1 MRGKGTIRQL
11 LALIAAGRARVAG
24 AVGCAVAVVAASL
37 AGPLLIGR
45 VIDRLVGPDGPDAG
59 LLGGIG
65 VLGGVYALYS
75 LALWGLTV
83 LSNRIAYQ
91 AAHTLRQRLFRR
103 LNLLPLRFFDT
114 IPHGDTVTRFVN
126 DVDAVSEGLL
136 QSVSTLIT
144 GALTILGATML
155 MYVENPVMA
164 TVVLLSAPAS
174 YFVAR
179 FVTLHTQRYYKAQ
192 ARTVGGLNGF
202 AEETFSGARTAQAFR
217 AEPGL
222 AERFGALNRE
232 LYEVGVKAQFYSS
245 LTNPSTRLVNN
256 LAYALV
262 GLVGA
267 LLAVQGDLTV
277 GGISSFLLYAN
288 LFAKPFN
295 EITGVLTQ
303 LQSALASA
311 NRIFRLLEEP
321 EELPEPPGARVLAG
335 AAGAVTFAGVS
346 FSYEPEKPLIR
357 DFNLRVEP
365 GSRIAIV
372 GTTGAGKTTLINL
385 LMRFYDVDAGDIQVD
400 GESIYRTTRD
410 SLRRSFGMVLQDTW
424 LFGDTIRANIAY
436 GKPEATEAEIQ
447 AAAERAGAHSF
458 IRRLPQGYD
467 TPILGGGENLSQ
479 GQRQLL
485 TIARAMLTDPPML
498 ILDEATSSIDTRTE
512 ARIQRAFKRM
522 MAGKT
527 SFVIAH
533 RLSTIRDADR
543 ILVLEQGNVVESGT
557 HEELLT
563 RGGAYARLYNS
574 QFAGAEGGLG

>member
-1 MRGKGTIRQL
+1 M
-11 LALIAAGRARVAG
+11 
-24 AVGCAVAVVAASL
+24 
-37 AGPLLIGR
+37 
-45 VIDRLVGPDGPDAG
+45 
-59 LLGGIG
+59 
-65 VLGGVYALYS
+65 
-75 LALWGLTV
+75 
-83 LSNRIAYQ
+83 
-91 AAHTLRQRLFRR
+91 
-103 LNLLPLRFFDT
+103 
-114 IPHGDTVTRFVN
+114 
-126 DVDAVSEGLL
+126 
-136 QSVSTLIT
+136 
-144 GALTILGATML
+144 
-155 MYVENPVMA
+155 
-164 TVVLLSAPAS
+164 
-174 YFVAR
+174 
-179 FVTLHTQRYYKAQ
+179 
-192 ARTVGGLNGF
+192 
-202 AEETFSGARTAQAFR
+202 
-217 AEPGL
+217 
-222 AERFGALNRE
+222 
-232 LYEVGVKAQFYSS
+232 
-245 LTNPSTRLVNN
+245 
-256 LAYALV
+256 
-262 GLVGA
+262 
-267 LLAVQGDLTV
+267 
-277 GGISSFLLYAN
+277 
-288 LFAKPFN
+288 
-295 EITGVLTQ
+295 
-303 LQSALASA
+303 
-311 NRIFRLLEEP
+311 
-321 EELPEPPGARVLAG
+321 
-335 AAGAVTFAGVS
+335 
-346 FSYEPEKPLIR
+346 
-357 DFNLRVEP
+357 
-365 GSRIAIV
+365 